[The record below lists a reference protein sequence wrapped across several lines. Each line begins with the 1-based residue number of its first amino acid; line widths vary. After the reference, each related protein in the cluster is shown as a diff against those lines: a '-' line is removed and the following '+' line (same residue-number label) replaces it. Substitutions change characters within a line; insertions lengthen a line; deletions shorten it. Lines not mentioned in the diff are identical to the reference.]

1 MTETPAGPR
10 ITIGFLP
17 RERFS
22 LAAESLA
29 SLYEHTPMP
38 FELIVVDPATP
49 ERYLD
54 AMKAVLDRH
63 DNWRMISRDR
73 PLLPAESKNLVLAE
87 SEGDYVCLL
96 ENDNLFSDGWLE
108 HLVDACES
116 FPADV
121 AAPVIRE
128 GRGTEGHF
136 DRHLGSVVPSR
147 TSPGLFEI
155 APLDRPRE
163 AARAT
168 ERVEFVEQ
176 HCVLFRRSVFDRIGP
191 YDEALNTR
199 DEVDL
204 SLALRAAGATV
215 VLEPRAVV
223 SYVPPGS
230 APEPDELPFY
240 RVRWDLERAVASRER
255 IRQKWSLVDTPGDLA
270 FVRYRNSIPRL
281 PEVRER
287 LRALGQAGRSVVL
300 IDDGDWYDTE
310 VTADLPVAPFPDV
323 DGHFGGFPASEA
335 HALAELDRVIAAG
348 ASHIVVG
355 WPARWWFDHLPAL
368 QQALTAWAG
377 EVLPDDLLD
386 VYVGAPDIDP
396 AVPGR

>member
-1 MTETPAGPR
+1 MTTPR

-17 RERFS
+17 RERFV

-29 SLYEHTPMP
+29 SLYEHTRIP
-38 FELIVVDPATP
+38 FELVVVDPATP
-49 ERYLD
+49 QRYLD
-54 AMKAVLDRH
+54 RMQAVLDLH
-63 DNWRMISRDR
+63 DNWRIIRRDR
-73 PLLPAESKNLVLAE
+73 LLLPAESKNLVLAE
-87 SEGDYVCLL
+87 SDGDYVCLL
-96 ENDNLFSDGWLE
+96 ENDNIFSDGWLE
-108 HLVDACES
+108 ALVDACES

-121 AAPVIRE
+121 AAPLIRE
-128 GRGTEGHF
+128 GRGTQEHF

-147 TSPGLFEI
+147 AHPGSWEI

-163 AARAT
+163 AAQVT

-223 SYVPPGS
+223 NYVPPGS

-240 RVRWDLERAVASRER
+240 RLRWDLERAVASRER
-255 IRQKWSLVDTPGDLA
+255 IRQKWSLVDTPGDLE
-270 FVRYRNSIPRL
+270 FVLYRNSIPRL
-281 PEVRER
+281 PQVREK
-287 LRALGQAGRSVVL
+287 LRTLCDAGRSVVL

-310 VTADLPVAPFPDV
+310 VTAGLPVRPFPEV
-323 DGHFGGFPASEA
+323 NGHFGGFPESEA
-335 HALAELDRVIAAG
+335 KAVEELQKAVDAG
-348 ASHIVVG
+348 ATDIVVG

-368 QQALTAWAG
+368 EDALTSGAG
-377 EVLPDDLLD
+377 EVLTDDLLD
-386 VYVGAPDIDP
+386 IYVRAPGSTSSP
-396 AVPGR
+396 AGT